1 MIVVV
6 PGYDDYADVIG
17 TKGFGGKGVGKVSAG
32 IQAGRLGYQLAHKA
46 YQRYFGYVTK
56 TPNRATATAVGA
68 GIGLSGG
75 IVALLKEGPQ
85 STPYQNRQTRNY
97 MVKSRS
103 KRIKCYKYPNMA
115 RGAKRRQRQFY

>member
-32 IQAGRLGYQLAHKA
+32 IQAGRLGYQAAHNLYK
-46 YQRYFGYVTK
+46 RYFSYVTK
-56 TPNRATATAVGA
+56 TPTRQAGTATGA
-68 GIGLSGG
+68 GIGLAGG
-75 IVALLKEGPQ
+75 IVALLSEGYE

-97 MVKSRS
+97 LVKSRS
-103 KRIKCYKYPNMA
+103 KRKYCYQRSNMV
-115 RGAKRRQRQFY
+115 RSAKRRKRQFY